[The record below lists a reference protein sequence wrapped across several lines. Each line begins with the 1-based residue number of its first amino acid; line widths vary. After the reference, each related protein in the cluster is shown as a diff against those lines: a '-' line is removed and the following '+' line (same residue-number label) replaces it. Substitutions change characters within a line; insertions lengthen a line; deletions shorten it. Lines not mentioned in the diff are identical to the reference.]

1 MRRLLLGVSW
11 IKMQGQSGSGRAG
24 RELSPQDLCSGQ
36 LLVVSQEILMVIPRA
51 SLAPGPVHCQEESQ
65 EAPDKLSIGHVLSF
79 QCTVTRGGVG
89 YSRVPTGLGFVIIVD
104 FGGFLILGFAL
115 YWSVIYYAHLVC
127 FHSSMNP
134 PTSLSLP
141 SAGLTGE
148 THHAWLWML
157 VP

>member
-1 MRRLLLGVSW
+1 M
-11 IKMQGQSGSGRAG
+11 
-24 RELSPQDLCSGQ
+24 
-36 LLVVSQEILMVIPRA
+36 
-51 SLAPGPVHCQEESQ
+51 APGPVHCQEESQ

-89 YSRVPTGLGFVIIVD
+89 YSSVPTGLRFVIIVD
-104 FGGFLILGFAL
+104 FGFFLRLGFAL

-134 PTSLSLP
+134 PTSFSLP